1 MLKLISGI
9 LTIGLLATGCSSS
22 TGPELSAAAAPEQQK
37 MATPTSEPGSRPVA
51 GTRAPTHSSTR
62 AHWIGSGRTSRRG
75 TGTNCGG
82 TCLPRVHAAGWHH
95 AAAGVDILNRVGRQR
110 SGRHRSCDA
119 CATAVTVDGQEVLP
133 AGTEVAGHVTE
144 AERAGRVKGRA
155 RLAFRFTSLRHDDE
169 RMSLRTEPIVQE
181 AEATKGED
189 ATKIGIGAGAGA
201 VIGAVVGGKS
211 GAAKGAVI
219 GGAAG
224 TGVVVA
230 TRGKE
235 VRLEPGT
242 DIPVRLAA
250 PLSIRVPVR

>member
-1 MLKLISGI
+1 MRI
-9 LTIGLLATGCSSS
+9 
-22 TGPELSAAAAPEQQK
+22 
-37 MATPTSEPGSRPVA
+37 
-51 GTRAPTHSSTR
+51 
-62 AHWIGSGRTSRRG
+62 
-75 TGTNCGG
+75 
-82 TCLPRVHAAGWHH
+82 
-95 AAAGVDILNRVGRQR
+95 
-110 SGRHRSCDA
+110 
-119 CATAVTVDGQEVLP
+119 
-133 AGTEVAGHVTE
+133 E

-155 RLAFRFTSLRHDDE
+155 RVAFHFTSLRHHDE

-219 GGAAG
+219 GAAAG
-224 TGVVVA
+224 TGAVVA

-235 VRLEPGT
+235 VRLESGT

-250 PLSIRVPVR
+250 PLSIRVRVQ

>member
-1 MLKLISGI
+1 VLKLMSGV
-9 LTIGLLATGCSSS
+9 LTIALLATGCSSS
-22 TGPELSAAAAPEQQK
+22 TDPELSAAAAPQRI
-37 MATPTSEPGSRPVA
+37 ATTSEAGSRPIASTSPRPTAARARTGSARVEPRA
-51 GTRAPTHSSTR
+51 AAPVRTVERSAYREFTLPVGTTLPLELRSS
-62 AHWIGSGRTSRRG
+62 IGSDVSEVEDTVR
-75 TGTNCGG
+75 
-82 TCLPRVHAAGWHH
+82 
-95 AAAGVDILNRVGRQR
+95 
-110 SGRHRSCDA
+110 
-119 CATAVTVDGQEVLP
+119 ATLRKDVTIEGQEVLP
-133 AGTEVAGHVTE
+133 AGTEFAGHVTE

-155 RLAFRFTSLRHDDE
+155 RVAFRFTSLRHDDE
-169 RMSLRTEPIVQE
+169 RMSLRTEPIVRE

-224 TGVVVA
+224 TGAVVA

-235 VRLEPGT
+235 VRFESGT

-250 PLSIRVPVR
+250 PLSIRVRVQ

>member
-1 MLKLISGI
+1 MLKLMSGFLPI
-9 LTIGLLATGCSSS
+9 VLLATGCSSS
-22 TGPELSAAAAPEQQK
+22 TGPELSAAAAPQQQI
-37 MATPTSEPGSRPVA
+37 ATTSEAGSRPVA
-51 GTRAPTHSSTR
+51 STAPRPTAAHARTGSARVEPRAAAPARTVEGPVYREVTLPVGTTLSLELRSS
-62 AHWIGSGRTSRRG
+62 IGSDVSEVEDPVRAT
-75 TGTNCGG
+75 
-82 TCLPRVHAAGWHH
+82 L
-95 AAAGVDILNRVGRQR
+95 RQ
-110 SGRHRSCDA
+110 
-119 CATAVTVDGQEVLP
+119 AVTVEGQEVLP

-155 RLAFRFTSLRHDDE
+155 RVAFRFTSVRHEDE

-224 TGVVVA
+224 TGAVVA

-235 VRLEPGT
+235 VRLDPGT
-242 DIPVRLAA
+242 EIPVRLVA
-250 PLSIRVPVR
+250 PLSIRVRVQ

>member
-1 MLKLISGI
+1 VLKLMSGI
-9 LTIGLLATGCSSS
+9 LTIALLATGCSSS
-22 TGPELSAAAAPEQQK
+22 NGPELSAAAAPQQHI
-37 MATPTSEPGSRPVA
+37 ATTSEAGSRPVA
-51 GTRAPTHSSTR
+51 STAPRPTAAHARTGSARVEPRAAPVRTVEGSAFREFTLPVGTTLPLELRSS
-62 AHWIGSGRTSRRG
+62 IGSDVSEVEDTVR
-75 TGTNCGG
+75 
-82 TCLPRVHAAGWHH
+82 
-95 AAAGVDILNRVGRQR
+95 
-110 SGRHRSCDA
+110 
-119 CATAVTVDGQEVLP
+119 ATLRKAVTVEGQEVLP
-133 AGTEVAGHVTE
+133 AGTELAGHVTE

-155 RLAFRFTSLRHDDE
+155 RVAFRFTSLRHDDE

-219 GGAAG
+219 GAAAG
-224 TGVVVA
+224 TGAVVA

-235 VRLEPGT
+235 VRFESGT

-250 PLSIRVPVR
+250 PLSIRVRVQ